1 MTTLSIHRAFRRAL
15 CLASLL
21 LAPLAL
27 PAQAGGAQ
35 PAHARPD
42 ARTAA
47 QAALPAADRVLLGAG
62 GVTLELTAPRAD
74 VLRVRLGH
82 PDLPEDASWAV
93 VPQARTAHVP
103 LVRSQ
108 QGTRLT
114 VRTAALQAVIDT
126 RTLAIDILDASGV
139 PLLQDAGAGHAFG
152 SAAGG
157 NAGFVL
163 TKQLPEDEHFFGLGD
178 KAGPLDRRG
187 QSYVLWNT
195 DAFGY
200 GTASDPLYKSIPF
213 FLAANEQGRAFGLFL
228 DNTWRTNFDF
238 GRRDA
243 SRLEI
248 SAAGGPV
255 DYYVIAGPEPKAVVE
270 GYAWLTGTPPLAP
283 LWTLGFQQS
292 HWGYKSQAQA
302 QGVVDR
308 LRSDR
313 IPADVLFLDI
323 DYLDR
328 YRVFTVGK
336 PQFPDLPG
344 FVKRLAEQKMHLVLI
359 TDLHVPHVTD
369 GSYAPY
375 TSGHEAGIFLRNP
388 DGSEYVGKVWPGDCV
403 FPDFSRPAARDWWG
417 GQYRFLT
424 DMGVHGFWND
434 MNEPAIFEVKSKTMP
449 LDTVHRI
456 EEPGFRPRNASHAEM
471 HNVFGMLNTRAT
483 YEGQLK
489 LAPDVRPFV
498 LTRASYAGGQ
508 RYAATW
514 TGDNSSSWEHLR
526 LSVSQLVNLGLSG
539 FAYVGDDVGGFAGS
553 DPSADLLTRWIEVG
567 AFNPFFRDHYGDTKP
582 PQEVWVDGPT
592 HEAVRRRYI
601 EERYRLLPYLYS
613 LAEENS
619 RTGLPLMRPV
629 FLEFPAV
636 LAKPNDSFSGTESQF
651 MLGASLLVAP
661 PPVWESPEAYT
672 IRLPGEGWTDYW
684 TGQRVE
690 GRQVVEKPELERLPV
705 FVRPGSILP
714 KQPLLQSTQQLPVG
728 PLVLEVYPGADCHG
742 SVYLDDGTSFAYQ
755 RGESMRQAFSCSQQ
769 GDALAVDVHERTG
782 AYQPWWSG
790 FEIVLRGWGN
800 GAAEATLAGESLATR
815 IEAGTLHVS
824 VPDLPKG
831 GQLLVRAAP

>member
-1 MTTLSIHRAFRRAL
+1 V
-15 CLASLL
+15 
-21 LAPLAL
+21 L
-27 PAQAGGAQ
+27 PQ
-35 PAHARPD
+35 
-42 ARTAA
+42 
-47 QAALPAADRVLLGAG
+47 
-62 GVTLELTAPRAD
+62 
-74 VLRVRLGH
+74 
-82 PDLPEDASWAV
+82 S
-93 VPQARTAHVP
+93 RTAHTP
-103 LVRSQ
+103 LVRTLS
-108 QGTRLT
+108 GTRLT
-114 VRTAALQAVIDT
+114 VRTAALQAVVDT

-139 PLLQDAGAGHAFG
+139 PLLQDAVPGHAFAG
-152 SAAGG
+152 AGPGNTGG
-157 NAGFVL
+157 NAGFTL
-163 TKQLPEDEHFFGLGD
+163 AKQLPEDEHFFGLGD

-200 GTASDPLYKSIPF
+200 GTATDPLYKSIPF
-213 FLAANEQGRAFGLFL
+213 YIAANEQGRAYGFFL

-255 DYYVIAGPEPKAVVE
+255 DYYVIAGPDPKAVVQ
-270 GYAWLTGTPPLAP
+270 GYAWLTGTAPLAP
-283 LWTLGFQQS
+283 LWTFGFQQS
-292 HWGYKSQAQA
+292 HWGYKTQAQA
-302 QGVVDR
+302 TAVADR
-308 LRSDR
+308 LRADR

-328 YRVFTVGK
+328 HRPFTVDA
-336 PQFPDLPG
+336 QAYPDLAG
-344 FVKRLAEQKMHLVLI
+344 LVRHLTDLKMHLVLI
-359 TDLHVPHVTD
+359 NDLHIPHVTD

-375 TSGHEAGIFLRNP
+375 TSGHEAGIFVKNP
-388 DGSEYVGKVWPGDCV
+388 DGSEYVGKVWPGDSV

-417 GQYRFLT
+417 VQFRTLT
-424 DMGVHGFWND
+424 EMGVHGFWND

-456 EEPGFRPRNASHAEM
+456 EEPGFKARNATHAEM
-471 HNVFGMLNTRAT
+471 HNVFGLLNTRAT

-514 TGDNSSSWEHLR
+514 TGDNSSTWEHLH
-526 LSVSQLVNLGLSG
+526 LSVSQQLNLGLGG
-539 FAYVGDDVGGFAGS
+539 FGYVGADVGGFAGA
-553 DPSADLLTRWIEVG
+553 DPSADLLTRWLEVG
-567 AFNPFFRDHYGDTKP
+567 AFTPFYRDHYGDTKP
-582 PQEVWVDGPT
+582 PQEVWADGPT
-592 HEAVRRRYI
+592 HEAIRRRYV

-636 LAKPNDSFSGTESQF
+636 FKSGEAYGASEAQF

-661 PPVWESPEAYT
+661 PPVWESPGAYAIT
-672 IRLPGEGWTDYW
+672 LPGEGWYDYW
-684 TGQRVE
+684 TGQRVATK
-690 GRQVVEKPELERLPV
+690 QVSEKPELERLPV
-705 FVRPGSILP
+705 FVRPGTILV
-714 KQPLLQSTQQLPVG
+714 KQPLLQSTMQLPVG
-728 PLVLEVYPGADCHG
+728 PLVLEVYPGADCQG

-755 RGESMRQAFSCSQQ
+755 RGESMRQSFGCSQQ
-769 GDALAVDVHERTG
+769 GDALALDVHERTG
-782 AYQPWWSG
+782 SYAPWWSG
-790 FEIVLRGWGN
+790 FEVVLRGWGN
-800 GAAEATLAGESLATR
+800 GPAWATLAGESLATR
-815 IEAGTLHVS
+815 IEAGALHVS

-831 GQLLVRAAP
+831 GQVLVRAQQAPPDAR